1 MINIIIGLV
10 TLLYLLSWIIAITH
24 IVDLNVLGRRISQW
38 NVLFDLFQLDFGIEH
53 FWRDFI

>member
-24 IVDLNVLGRRISQW
+24 IVDLNVLGRRISQ
-38 NVLFDLFQLDFGIEH
+38 
-53 FWRDFI
+53 